1 MTLRLEVIVSPY
13 IWWLGRKERRGY
25 RLLKRA
31 EKDELVKVLHEKL
44 SRAKALVLTDYRGL
58 DTSAMEKLRGKLREA
73 SVEYRVV
80 KNTLMSRA
88 SDGTDVAVLKD
99 FFAGPSAVA
108 LSYEDPVAPAKVLVK
123 FGEEHAA
130 LEVKAG
136 LLDGKILDVEG
147 IKRLAR
153 LPSREALL
161 SQLLSV
167 FNGPARSLVT
177 VLSGVQRDFL
187 GVLNAI
193 KREKESA

>member
-1 MTLRLEVIVSPY
+1 LKRLE
-13 IWWLGRKERRGY
+13 KE
-25 RLLKRA
+25 
-31 EKDELVKVLHEKL
+31 ELVKVLNEKF

-58 DTSAMEKLRGKLREA
+58 DTSAMNALRTQLREA

-88 SDGTDVAVLKD
+88 SDGTDVALLKD
-99 FFAGPSAVA
+99 HFAGPSAVA

-123 FGEEHAA
+123 FSEEHDD

-136 LLDGKILDVEG
+136 VLDGKVIDLEG
-147 IKRLAR
+147 IKRLAK

-161 SQLLSV
+161 AQMLSV
-167 FNGPARSLVT
+167 FSGPARSFVT
-177 VLSGVQRDFL
+177 VLSGVPRNLL

-193 KREKESA
+193 KAEKEKA

>member
-1 MTLRLEVIVSPY
+1 LKRLE
-13 IWWLGRKERRGY
+13 KE
-25 RLLKRA
+25 
-31 EKDELVKVLHEKL
+31 ELVKVLNEKF

-58 DTSAMEKLRGKLREA
+58 DTSAMNALRTQLREA

-88 SDGTDVAVLKD
+88 SDGTDVALLKD
-99 FFAGPSAVA
+99 HFAGPSAVA

-123 FGEEHAA
+123 FSEEHDD

-136 LLDGKILDVEG
+136 VLDGNVIDLEG
-147 IKRLAR
+147 IKRLAK

-161 SQLLSV
+161 AQMLSV
-167 FNGPARSLVT
+167 FSGPARSFVT
-177 VLSGVQRDFL
+177 VLSGVPRNLL

-193 KREKESA
+193 KAEKEKA

>member
-1 MTLRLEVIVSPY
+1 MKRLE
-13 IWWLGRKERRGY
+13 KE
-25 RLLKRA
+25 
-31 EKDELVKVLHEKL
+31 ELVKVLNEKF

-58 DTSAMEKLRGKLREA
+58 DTSAMHALRIKLREA

-88 SDGTDVAVLKD
+88 SDGTDVALLKD
-99 FFAGPSAVA
+99 HFAGPSAVA

-123 FGEEHAA
+123 FSKEHAD

-136 LLDGKILDVEG
+136 VLDGKVIDLEG
-147 IKRLAR
+147 IKRLAE

-161 SQLLSV
+161 AQLLSV
-167 FNGPARSLVT
+167 FNGPARSFVT
-177 VLSGVQRDFL
+177 VLSGVPRNLL

-193 KREKESA
+193 KAEKEKA

>member
-1 MTLRLEVIVSPY
+1 MKRLE
-13 IWWLGRKERRGY
+13 KE
-25 RLLKRA
+25 
-31 EKDELVKVLHEKL
+31 ELVKVLNEKF

-58 DTSAMEKLRGKLREA
+58 DTSAMHALRTKLREA

-88 SDGTDVAVLKD
+88 SDGTDVALLKD
-99 FFAGPSAVA
+99 HFAGPSAVA

-123 FGEEHAA
+123 FSKEHAD

-136 LLDGKILDVEG
+136 VLDGKVIDLEG
-147 IKRLAR
+147 ILRLAE

-161 SQLLSV
+161 AQLLSV
-167 FNGPARSLVT
+167 FNGPARSFVT
-177 VLSGVQRDFL
+177 VLSGVPRNLL

-193 KREKESA
+193 KAEKEKA

>member
-1 MTLRLEVIVSPY
+1 MKRSE
-13 IWWLGRKERRGY
+13 KE
-25 RLLKRA
+25 
-31 EKDELVKVLHEKL
+31 ELVKALNERF

-58 DTSAMEKLRGKLREA
+58 DTTAMNALRAQLREA

-88 SDGTDVAVLKD
+88 SEGTDAALLKD
-99 FFAGPSAVA
+99 YFVGPSAVA

-123 FGEEHAA
+123 FNKDNNK
-130 LEVKAG
+130 LEVRVG
-136 LLDGKILDVEG
+136 VLDGKVIDLEG
-147 IKRLAR
+147 IRRLAE

-167 FNGPARSLVT
+167 FNGPARSFVT
-177 VLSGVQRDFL
+177 VLSGVPRNLL

-193 KREKESA
+193 KAEKETA

>member
-1 MTLRLEVIVSPY
+1 
-13 IWWLGRKERRGY
+13 
-25 RLLKRA
+25 LKRS
-31 EKDELVKVLHEKL
+31 EKEELVKALNERF

-58 DTSAMEKLRGKLREA
+58 DTTAMNALRAQLREA

-88 SDGTDVAVLKD
+88 SEGTDAALLKD
-99 FFAGPSAVA
+99 YFVGPSAVA

-123 FGEEHAA
+123 FNKDNNK
-130 LEVKAG
+130 LEVRVG
-136 LLDGKILDVEG
+136 VLDGKVIDLEG
-147 IKRLAR
+147 IRRLAE

-167 FNGPARSLVT
+167 FNGPARSFVT
-177 VLSGVQRDFL
+177 VLSGVPRNLL

-193 KREKESA
+193 KAEKETA

>member
-1 MTLRLEVIVSPY
+1 
-13 IWWLGRKERRGY
+13 
-25 RLLKRA
+25 LKRS
-31 EKDELVKVLHEKL
+31 EKEELVKALNERF

-58 DTSAMEKLRGKLREA
+58 DTTAMNALRAQLRDA

-88 SDGTDVAVLKD
+88 SEGTDAALLKD
-99 FFAGPSAVA
+99 YFVGPSAVA

-123 FGEEHAA
+123 FNKDNNK
-130 LEVKAG
+130 LEVRVG
-136 LLDGKILDVEG
+136 VLDGKVIDLEG
-147 IKRLAR
+147 IKRLAE

-167 FNGPARSLVT
+167 FNGPARSFVT
-177 VLSGVQRDFL
+177 VLSGVPRNLL

-193 KREKESA
+193 KAEKETA